1 MADFEPLDETS
12 LKALIASEISGSQLY
27 DANELSAKRAR
38 AIEYYRGEMSDTPS
52 ATGRSSVVSRD
63 LADTIGWMLPGII
76 RVFTA
81 GESMAEYQP
90 VGKGDDKFAKQ
101 ATDLINHVFW
111 KDNPGYRILW
121 NATHDSLLQGNGIVK
136 HWWDD
141 AEECEY
147 SVLTG
152 MTEEQIA
159 LLQQD
164 GAEIVS
170 AEEGEPQKVQQPDP
184 MTGQMADIDVPTWN
198 IKIKRVTRTGTLR
211 IDCIPP
217 ESFLK
222 SDDFPEIEKCRFTA
236 HWDEKTRSDLI
247 EMGFDKDVVNEL
259 PKFRSTTLRNE
270 TLAREGD
277 TIGGMSDAGN
287 HAMDLIE
294 VFECYIR
301 ADMDGDGVAE
311 TVRAFYAGG
320 AGAGELLDWEVWDD
334 EVPFT
339 DIPCEPVPH
348 RWDARSVADETVDV
362 QRIKTVLTRQFLDNL
377 YWVNNPLMEVEAD
390 TVTNPE
396 MLTSP
401 VFGGTVWRKKGSMAV
416 AGIKPVAIPFI
427 GDKALLGLEHFDQVV
442 EKRTGVSRS
451 TMALDPETLQNQTAT
466 ANQNQRDAAY
476 SQIELIA
483 RNMAELGWVKVFQ
496 KLLRLVVK
504 HQDRPRTIRLKDEPV
519 EIDPRFWN
527 SSMDVTVN
535 TGLGTGSRDRDMAML
550 SNIAMS
556 QREMTMQMFQAGMKD
571 KAILMLPKV
580 IKTLTKLAES
590 SGIRNPDE
598 YYIDVTDEEIAQL
611 AQAAMQPQPDPA
623 IEMEKAKLQMQ
634 MQLEQAKMQAAVEK
648 ERAQMQAD
656 LEVKMA
662 EMQASGALEKQKLDF
677 EREKL
682 VVEAQQ
688 KERDREQQW
697 QIELLKINAQQQ
709 AQEQQIAA
717 DGEKQTRQLTAE
729 EKSKKRD
736 GKAKLNETLVASG
749 KNPMPDGVEPE
760 EIMKHMGQ
768 MVEML
773 SKAMTAPKRVVRGPD
788 GRASHVETVMQ

>member
-12 LKALIASEISGSQLY
+12 LKTLIASEISGSQLY

-52 ATGRSSVVSRD
+52 AAGRSSVVSRD
-63 LADTIGWMLPGII
+63 LADTIGWILPGIT

-81 GESMAEYQP
+81 GEFMAEYQP

-111 KDNPGYRILW
+111 KDNPGYRILF

-136 HWWDD
+136 HWWDN

-277 TIGGMSDAGN
+277 TIGGMNDAGN

-377 YWVNNPLMEVEAD
+377 YWVNNPMIVAEQD
-390 TVTNPE
+390 TVLNPE
-396 MLTSP
+396 MLLSP
-401 VFGGTVWRKKGSMAV
+401 VFGGTVWTKKAV
-416 AGIKPVAIPFI
+416 QPPVPLPVPFI

-442 EKRTGVSRS
+442 EKRTGVSRA

-634 MQLEQAKMQAAVEK
+634 MQLEQAKMQAKAQAEQMQMQREVEK

-662 EMQASGALEKQKLDF
+662 EFQKDSQLAAQQLNF

-682 VVEAQQ
+682 AEEARQKDLDRRMTLQVEMMKIEAQ
-688 KERDREQQW
+688 ERAAERQAEAQAEANQIKRE
-697 QIELLKINAQQQ
+697 
-709 AQEQQIAA
+709 
-717 DGEKQTRQLTAE
+717 DGERNAAVKMATAKQP
-729 EKSKKRD
+729 
-736 GKAKLNETLVASG
+736 AKEN
-749 KNPMPDGVEPE
+749 
-760 EIMKHMGQ
+760 
-768 MVEML
+768 
-773 SKAMTAPKRVVRGPD
+773 
-788 GRASHVETVMQ
+788 